1 MTDTGGARVH
11 VGTSAETGQGYDVLV
26 RQGALEALA
35 GCVTAAAPAGS
46 YAVITPE
53 RLADIYGALARDA
66 LHAAGHRVEL
76 LSFDD
81 SEALKTRETWAML
94 TDRMIE
100 LQFGRDS
107 CVIAVGGG
115 VTGDVA
121 GFVAATYMRGIP
133 FVQIPTTLLA
143 MIDASVGGKTGLDT
157 GAGKNLVG
165 AFHAPSVVIADPA
178 VLRTLPMREL
188 RSGFAEAVKHG
199 AILDAAYF
207 DFLGS
212 HADDL
217 LALDTAAIQHVI
229 ARSVSLKAGVVSVD
243 PRERGRRAILNF
255 GHTIGHALEHASGF
269 AMPHGFAVSVGM
281 CVESSLGE
289 AMGVT
294 RAGTTAAITQL
305 LARFGLPTH
314 ATFEP
319 ESLARAM
326 TTDKK
331 ARAAQPRFVL
341 LRGIG
346 ECAEDA
352 AGAWTHGVDSRVLE
366 TVLRDAARDDASVS
380 DLV

>member
-11 VGTSAETGQGYDVLV
+11 VGTDTATGRGYDVLV
-26 RQGALEALA
+26 RQGAFDALA
-35 GCVTAAAPAGS
+35 GCVTALAPAGS

-53 RLADIYGALARDA
+53 RLADSYGARARDA
-66 LHAAGHRVEL
+66 LIAAGHRAEIL
-76 LSFDD
+76 AFDD
-81 SEALKTRETWAML
+81 SEARKTRETWAVL

-121 GFVAATYMRGIP
+121 GFVAATYMRGIS

-157 GAGKNLVG
+157 PAGKNLIG
-165 AFHAPSVVIADPA
+165 AFHAPSVVIVDPT
-178 VLRTLPMREL
+178 VLGTLPEREL

-199 AILDAAYF
+199 AILDAIYF

-217 LALDTAAIQHVI
+217 LALDTAALQHLI
-229 ARSVSLKAGVVSVD
+229 ARSVTLKADVVSDD
-243 PRERGRRAILNF
+243 PHEQGRRAVLNF

-281 CVESSLGE
+281 CLESSLGE
-289 AMGVT
+289 AIGVT

-305 LARFGLPTH
+305 LTRFGLPTH

-341 LRGIG
+341 LSGIG
-346 ECAEDA
+346 ECATDA
-352 AGAWTHGVDSRVLE
+352 TGGWTHVVDSDVLA
-366 TVLRDAARDDASVS
+366 TVLRDAARVGASAS